1 LLQSPHVD
9 GNFGCISQSSGLSP
23 LKLPRF
29 VSIHPALAVVRVH
42 GSTYVACS
50 APNMLISHK
59 TYCNNG
65 YTQVS
70 PKSCTRSTVKQRL
83 HHITPEAR
91 LAWLPQ
97 VQEWFPQPHPCQRR
111 RDSSVSNPKTMH
123 NLQLTYGSCQ
133 KNAKDSGLLRL
144 PPEIHTMI
152 GGFALGG
159 QTIKLAYKGLSPHDA
174 IRSDDRF
181 PLLSVCHQV
190 YAEAAML
197 P

>member
-1 LLQSPHVD
+1 
-9 GNFGCISQSSGLSP
+9 
-23 LKLPRF
+23 
-29 VSIHPALAVVRVH
+29 
-42 GSTYVACS
+42 
-50 APNMLISHK
+50 
-59 TYCNNG
+59 
-65 YTQVS
+65 
-70 PKSCTRSTVKQRL
+70 
-83 HHITPEAR
+83 
-91 LAWLPQ
+91 
-97 VQEWFPQPHPCQRR
+97 
-111 RDSSVSNPKTMH
+111 MH

-133 KNAKDSGLLRL
+133 KNAKDSDLLRL
-144 PPEIHTMI
+144 PPEIRTMI